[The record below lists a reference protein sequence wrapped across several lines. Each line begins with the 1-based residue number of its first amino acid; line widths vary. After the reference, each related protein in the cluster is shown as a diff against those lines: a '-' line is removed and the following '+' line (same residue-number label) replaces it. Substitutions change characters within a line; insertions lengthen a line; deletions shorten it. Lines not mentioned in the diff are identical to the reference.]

1 MSRYRSDLR
10 ARMPLQTCK
19 GDDKVSKTIKTP
31 MLANR
36 MARDRM
42 KFGIKAWDPKQGSDI
57 KVFRMLQTMPEAVQ
71 RTLLQTNSTRH
82 VNFFSL
88 LPLFILAS
96 Y

>member
-1 MSRYRSDLR
+1 
-10 ARMPLQTCK
+10 
-19 GDDKVSKTIKTP
+19 

-36 MARDRM
+36 MARDRI

-71 RTLLQTNSTRH
+71 RSLLQTNSTRH
-82 VNFFSL
+82 VSIFSL
-88 LPLFILAS
+88 LLLFIPSS